1 MSNYKKERP
10 TRSCPYNSM
19 VACKYVPEHTPP
31 ELHRC
36 HRCGW
41 NPEVAQKRLEKAVKP
56 NAM

>member
-31 ELHRC
+31 RIASVSPL
-36 HRCGW
+36 
-41 NPEVAQKRLEKAVKP
+41 RLEA
-56 NAM
+56 